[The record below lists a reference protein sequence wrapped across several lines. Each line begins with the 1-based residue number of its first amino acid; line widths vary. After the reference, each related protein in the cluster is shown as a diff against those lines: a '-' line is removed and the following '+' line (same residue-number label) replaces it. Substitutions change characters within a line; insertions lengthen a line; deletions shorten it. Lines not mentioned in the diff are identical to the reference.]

1 MAQKTL
7 LQKIIIKK
15 NGYDDSNISIG
26 VDAENVF
33 IQTAQN
39 EYISVKQM
47 YDSYKTLVE
56 NSSPVYFNN
65 GATGKYTEEEVF
77 GTHLDDSQNVVQN
90 SNYKI
95 WIGPEE

>member
-1 MAQKTL
+1 
-7 LQKIIIKK
+7 
-15 NGYDDSNISIG
+15 
-26 VDAENVF
+26 
-33 IQTAQN
+33 
-39 EYISVKQM
+39 M

-65 GATGKYTEEEVF
+65 GATGKHTEEEVF